1 MFNDESVDAG
11 YEKEWAY
18 VEKLLKES
26 GNDDFSGGKCGNYPF
41 RSRYAHTRRVFTWLR
56 RMLDDVGAVDV
67 VAMEVAVIF
76 HDVGYAKGKNHEHAF
91 LSAEIFHEYSVAN
104 DFLPEKRELI
114 EYLIKNHNNK
124 ELLVRGSKEELIL
137 LMEADIMDEEGA
149 MRIAWDNMAA
159 AVCGAKS
166 FKESLERTEK
176 YFNPDYNPMIT
187 PLARNF
193 FQEKQE
199 FVKEYIRRFK
209 DDLGEC

>member
-1 MFNDESVDAG
+1 MFNDESVDIG

-26 GNDDFSGGKCGNYPF
+26 GNDGFSGGNCGKYPF
-41 RSRYAHTRRVFTWLR
+41 RSRYAHTRRVFMWLR
-56 RMLDDVGAVDV
+56 RLLDDVGNVDV
-67 VAMEVAVIF
+67 TAMEVAVIF
-76 HDVGYAKGKNHEHAF
+76 HDVGYARGENHPHAKY
-91 LSAEIFHEYSVAN
+91 SAEIFHEYSVEN

-114 EYLIKNHNNK
+114 EYLIKNHSNK
-124 ELLVRGSKEELIL
+124 ELLARGSKEELIL

-159 AVCGAKS
+159 GVKGATS
-166 FKESLERTEK
+166 FKESLDRTEK

-187 PLARNF
+187 PLARDI

-199 FVKEYIRRFK
+199 FVKEYIRRLRE
-209 DDLGEC
+209 DLGEV